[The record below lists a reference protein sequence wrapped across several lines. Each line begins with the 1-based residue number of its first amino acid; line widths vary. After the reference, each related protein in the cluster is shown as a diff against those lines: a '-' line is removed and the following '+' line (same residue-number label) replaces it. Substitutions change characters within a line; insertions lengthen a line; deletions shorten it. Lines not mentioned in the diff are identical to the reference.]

1 VPVSAAG
8 GSASEAAGL
17 VDALTRRRAT
27 IAVAE
32 SLTGG
37 RLCAALIDR
46 AGASAVV
53 RGGVVA
59 YHADVKT
66 GVLGVPAAVVA
77 AHGTVAA
84 ETAEA
89 MAVRV
94 ATLLGADWGI
104 ATTGVAGPDPSEGHP
119 PGHAYVAVA
128 GPGGVVHR
136 LLALGGDR
144 EAVREGTVRAA
155 CVLALAEL
163 VAR

>member
-1 VPVSAAG
+1 
-8 GSASEAAGL
+8 
-17 VDALTRRRAT
+17 
-27 IAVAE
+27 VAE

-94 ATLLGADWGI
+94 ASLLGADWGL
-104 ATTGVAGPDPSEGHP
+104 ATTGSPVRTPAKATHLGTPTWRWPVPS
-119 PGHAYVAVA
+119 
-128 GPGGVVHR
+128 GVVHHM
-136 LLALGGDR
+136 LALDGDR
-144 EAVREGTVRAA
+144 QAIREGTVRAA
-155 CVLALAEL
+155 CVLAWQKLLRGEL
-163 VAR
+163 RAYHPDGCGTGLYGGLDLRST

>member
-1 VPVSAAG
+1 VPAPEGSGHAA
-8 GSASEAAGL
+8 AAL
-17 VDALTRRRAT
+17 VDALLERSAT
-27 IAVAE
+27 VAVAE

-46 AGASAVV
+46 AGASAAV

-66 GVLGVPAAVVA
+66 GVLGVSEALVA
-77 AHGTVAA
+77 THGTVAA
-84 ETAEA
+84 QTAEA

-94 ATLLGADWGI
+94 AALLAADWGI
-104 ATTGVAGPDPSEGHP
+104 ATTGVAGPGPSEGHP
-119 PGHAYVAVA
+119 PGRAYVAVA
-128 GPGGVVHR
+128 GPGRVVHR
-136 LLALGGDR
+136 LLALSGDR
-144 EAVREGTVRAA
+144 DTIREGTVRAA